1 MGHKRVRQR
10 SAGQFSRWGPPTGIA
25 ATGPRNRVPPPSRM
39 LLAAVGARANLLGK
53 RDRRRVPTGSTMGTD
68 VISLSGA
75 PGRSTTSPPTVRS
88 TPGGGRIHLTF
99 EGFDGNHAG
108 TPSCSGEGGLD
119 VCARTPRVLQPLP
132 APKRRDRVGPVLL
145 LGLVAPPRDGAR
157 PRPVH
162 QSPGARR
169 IRPGRFPRNGLGRA
183 HCGRSGIL
191 CSRRRQSADTAGNLA
206 VFDQLVE
213 LFQARADIP
222 GEQEFPEVEPRLPTY
237 RFPSHV
243 LTAARLARAL
253 DAPRLTRLRRSVAT
267 AGSSDSAVRHLA
279 PWHDAA
285 PNGRLADMVLS
296 QAVLE
301 HVDELAHAYRKMYD
315 LLKPGGVMSHVI
327 DFRCHGS
334 ARDWNGHWTYS
345 DWTWKLVRGRRPY
358 FLNRAPCSTHVS
370 LLRRTGFDVT
380 FACPRSE
387 PSAIGEK
394 DLASRF
400 REGTF
405 TPADLVTSGLFVQA
419 VKPLTTA

>member
-1 MGHKRVRQR
+1 MAITQ
-10 SAGQFSRWGPPTGIA
+10 
-25 ATGPRNRVPPPSRM
+25 VPPLVLVKGALTFVPG
-39 LLAAVGARANLLGK
+39 LLAFSNRF
-53 RDRRRVPTGSTMGTD
+53 RRRKDGTVSARYCYSVWLRHLVMAHDRGLSTNPQVLVEFG
-68 VISLSGA
+68 
-75 PGRSTTSPPTVRS
+75 
-88 TPGGGRIHLTF
+88 PGGSLGTGLAALI
-99 EGFDGNHAG
+99 AG
-108 TPSCSGEGGLD
+108 GAEYSALD
-119 VCARTPRVLQPLP
+119 VV
-132 APKRRDRVGPVLL
+132 K
-145 LGLVAPPRDGAR
+145 
-157 PRPVH
+157 
-162 QSPGARR
+162 
-169 IRPGRFPRNGLGRA
+169 
-183 HCGRSGIL
+183 
-191 CSRRRQSADTAGNLA
+191 SADTAGNLA
-206 VFDQLVE
+206 VFDELVE

-222 GEQEFPEVEPRLPTY
+222 GEEEFPEVEPRLPTY
-237 RFPSHV
+237 RFPAHV
-243 LTAARLARAL
+243 LTAARLAHAL
-253 DAPRLTRLRRSVAT
+253 DARRLTCLRRSVAT
-267 AGSSDSAVRHLA
+267 AGSSGSAVCHVA

-345 DWTWKLVRGRRPY
+345 DLTWKLVRGRRPY
-358 FLNRAPCSTHVS
+358 FLNRAPCSTHLS

-387 PSAIGEK
+387 SSAIDAK

-419 VKPLTTA
+419 VKPLPTA

>member
-1 MGHKRVRQR
+1 MAHDR
-10 SAGQFSRWGPPTGIA
+10 GQSTNPQVLVEFGPGGSLGTG
-25 ATGPRNRVPPPSRM
+25 
-39 LLAAVGARANLLGK
+39 LAALIAGGAEYSA
-53 RDRRRVPTGSTMGTD
+53 
-68 VISLSGA
+68 
-75 PGRSTTSPPTVRS
+75 
-88 TPGGGRIHLTF
+88 
-99 EGFDGNHAG
+99 
-108 TPSCSGEGGLD
+108 LD
-119 VCARTPRVLQPLP
+119 VV
-132 APKRRDRVGPVLL
+132 K
-145 LGLVAPPRDGAR
+145 
-157 PRPVH
+157 
-162 QSPGARR
+162 
-169 IRPGRFPRNGLGRA
+169 
-183 HCGRSGIL
+183 
-191 CSRRRQSADTAGNLA
+191 SADTAGNLV
-206 VFDQLVE
+206 VFDELVE

-237 RFPSHV
+237 RFPAHV
-243 LTAARLARAL
+243 LTAARLAHAL
-253 DAPRLTRLRRSVAT
+253 DAPRLTPLRRSVAT
-267 AGSSDSAVRHLA
+267 AGSSGSVVRHLA

-285 PNGRLADMVLS
+285 PKGRLADMVLS

-345 DWTWKLVRGRRPY
+345 DLTWKLIRGRRPY

-380 FACPRSE
+380 FACPRSAS
-387 PSAIGEK
+387 SAIGAK